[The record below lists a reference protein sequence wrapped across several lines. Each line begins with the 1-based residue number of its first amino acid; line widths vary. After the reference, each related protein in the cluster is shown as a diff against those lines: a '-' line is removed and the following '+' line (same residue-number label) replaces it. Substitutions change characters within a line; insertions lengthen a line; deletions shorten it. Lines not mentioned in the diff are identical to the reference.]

1 MKISRLKLKH
11 QIWLIFLFSIVIFM
25 VMELYFFYSFSN
37 LTQKRAANYANQM
50 MEQTRRK
57 IDTVFNDIR
66 VSTSIAVNSKLIQEF
81 TVVDDDYKRAF
92 DSGPYALDLM
102 EYMRSFN
109 SYVTGIVINDMG
121 GRRLHS
127 LGSASGDIFFLN
139 DYESFIRMYKENPAL
154 RSKGMF
160 TTILKDDRTG
170 AEQFFYIAPIVEA
183 IGGIHFSQ
191 ITGYCTVMVNME
203 KMRGLVENTELT
215 PNSTLYI
222 LNNRDEVI
230 ASSTNTNARKT
241 LFRDVLAMDKETL
254 VDGVK
259 TTIDG
264 EDILVQVVGL
274 EQAEGWRIVSMI
286 PVHELTTDMNP
297 MRKASIIVGIGI
309 ILSLIV
315 MGSFFMSNL
324 MRPVMGLLM
333 DMKKVGRR
341 DMGFRIKVRSTNEVG
356 LLACAINKMMDEME
370 DMARDMFNT
379 QARLYES
386 ELNQRQAEFSALQ
399 SQINPHFLYNTLNC
413 ISSIGLEYGSREI
426 AQITSCMSKIF
437 RYSIKKDEL
446 VRIREELECIQAYMN
461 IISIRYE
468 NKFDMEIHVD
478 ESLLEMRTP
487 KMILQPIV
495 ENSVYHGL
503 ERMDAGGQLRV
514 SGQLVGRGDVCI
526 RIADTGKGMEPEELA
541 ALQAKLNR
549 EHNAQAEDGQ
559 PGKSIGLSN
568 IHNRLRLLF
577 GERYG
582 ITIESKPGQ
591 GTTVTLSLPQLP
603 QEPAVRI
610 LGEERLLR
618 PDGAPSTL

>member
-1 MKISRLKLKH
+1 MKISKLKLKH
-11 QIWLIFLFSIVIFM
+11 QIWLIFCFSIVIFT
-25 VMELYFFYSFSN
+25 VMELYFFNSFST
-37 LTQKRAANYANQM
+37 LTQKRAANYGNQM
-50 MEQTRRK
+50 IDQTRSK
-57 IDTVFNDIR
+57 IDSVFNDIR

-81 TVVDDDYKRAF
+81 SVVDDDYKRAF

-109 SYVTGIVINDMG
+109 SYVNGIVINDIR
-121 GRRLHS
+121 GRRLYS
-127 LGSASGDIFFLN
+127 LTSSSGDIFFLPS
-139 DYESFIRMYKENPAL
+139 YEFFIRMYKDDPSL
-154 RSKGMF
+154 RDKGMF
-160 TTILKDDRTG
+160 TTILKDDRTES
-170 AEQFFYIAPIVEA
+170 EQFFYIAPIVET
-183 IGGIHFSQ
+183 IGGIYFSQ
-191 ITGYCTVMVNME
+191 VTGFCTVMVNME
-203 KMRGLVENTELT
+203 RMQGLVENTELT

-230 ASSTNTNARKT
+230 ASTSSNARGT
-241 LFRDVLAMDKETL
+241 LFQDVLAMDKNIL
-254 VDGVK
+254 LNGVK

-264 EDILVQVVGL
+264 EEILVQVKGL

-286 PVHELTTDMNP
+286 PVHELTADMNP
-297 MRKASIIVGIGI
+297 MRKASIIVGIGA
-309 ILSLIV
+309 ILSLIL

-324 MRPVMGLLM
+324 MRPVMGLVM

-356 LLACAINKMMDEME
+356 LLACDINRVMDEME
-370 DMARDMFNT
+370 DMAKDMVST

-386 ELNQRQAEFSALQ
+386 ELSQKQAEYSALQ

-437 RYSIKKDEL
+437 RYSIRKDEL
-446 VRIREELECIQAYMN
+446 VRIREELDCIQAYMN

-478 ESLLEMRTP
+478 EALLEMSTP

-514 SGQLVGRGDVCI
+514 RGSVDAHGDVCF
-526 RIADTGKGMEPEELA
+526 RITDTGKGMELEELA
-541 ALQAKLNR
+541 ALQAKLSM
-549 EHNAQAEDGQ
+549 ENAEPAQNGQ

-582 ITIESKPGQ
+582 IAVESQPGQ
-591 GTTVTLSLPQLP
+591 GTTVTLRLPQLP
-603 QEPAVRI
+603 
-610 LGEERLLR
+610 
-618 PDGAPSTL
+618 STP

>member
-1 MKISRLKLKH
+1 MKISKLKLKH
-11 QIWLIFLFSIVIFM
+11 QIWLIFCFSIVIFT
-25 VMELYFFYSFSN
+25 VMELYFFNSFST
-37 LTQKRAANYANQM
+37 LTQKRAANYGNQM
-50 MEQTRRK
+50 IDQIRSK
-57 IDTVFNDIR
+57 IDSVFNDIR

-81 TVVDDDYKRAF
+81 SVVDDDYKRAF

-109 SYVTGIVINDMG
+109 SYVNGIVINDIR
-121 GRRLHS
+121 GRRLYS
-127 LGSASGDIFFLN
+127 LASSSGDIFFLN
-139 DYESFIRMYKENPAL
+139 SYEAFIRTYKEDPLL
-154 RSKGMF
+154 RDKGMF
-160 TTILKDDRTG
+160 TTILKDDRTES
-170 AEQFFYIAPIVEA
+170 EQFFYIAPIVEA
-183 IGGIHFSQ
+183 IGGIYFSQ
-191 ITGYCTVMVNME
+191 VTGYCTVMVNME
-203 KMRGLVENTELT
+203 KMQGLVENTELT

-230 ASSTNTNARKT
+230 ASTNSNARGT
-241 LFRDVLAMDKETL
+241 LFQDVLAMDKDIL
-254 VDGVK
+254 LSGVK

-264 EDILVQVVGL
+264 EEILVQVKAL

-286 PVHELTTDMNP
+286 PVHELTADMNP
-297 MRKASIIVGIGI
+297 MRKASIIVGIGA
-309 ILSLIV
+309 ILSLIL

-324 MRPVMGLLM
+324 MRPVMGLVM

-356 LLACAINKMMDEME
+356 LLACDINRVMDEME
-370 DMARDMFNT
+370 DMARDMVST

-386 ELNQRQAEFSALQ
+386 ELSQKQAEYSALQ

-437 RYSIKKDEL
+437 RYSIRKDEL
-446 VRIREELECIQAYMN
+446 VRIREELDCIQAYMN

-478 ESLLEMRTP
+478 EALLELRTP

-514 SGQLVGRGDVCI
+514 SGNVDVHGDVCFQI
-526 RIADTGKGMEPEELA
+526 TDTGKGMEPGELA
-541 ALQAKLNR
+541 ALQAKLNM
-549 EHNAQAEDGQ
+549 ENAEPAQNGQ

-568 IHNRLRLLF
+568 IHNRLKLLF
-577 GERYG
+577 GEQYG
-582 ITIESKPGQ
+582 ITIESRSGQ
-591 GTTVTLSLPQLP
+591 GTTVTLRLPQLT
-603 QEPAVRI
+603 
-610 LGEERLLR
+610 
-618 PDGAPSTL
+618 STL

>member
-1 MKISRLKLKH
+1 MRISRLKLKH
-11 QIWLIFLFSIVIFM
+11 QIWLIFLFSIVIFT

-37 LTQKRAANYANQM
+37 LTQKRAANYGNQM

-57 IDTVFNDIR
+57 IDGVFNDIR

-81 TVVDDDYKRAF
+81 TVVDDDYKRSF

-109 SYVTGIVINDMG
+109 SYVNGIVINDIR

-127 LGSASGDIFFLN
+127 LESASGDIFFLN
-139 DYESFIRMYKENPAL
+139 DYESFIRIYKENPAL
-154 RSKGMF
+154 RNKGMF
-160 TTILKDDRTG
+160 TTILNNDRTG
-170 AEQFFYIAPIVEA
+170 TEQFFYIAPIVEA

-222 LNNRDEVI
+222 LNNRDEII
-230 ASSTNTNARKT
+230 ASTNTNARTT
-241 LFRDVLAMDKETL
+241 LFRDVLAMDKDTL

-264 EDILVQVVGL
+264 EDILVQVMRL

-324 MRPVMGLLM
+324 MRPVMGLVM

-356 LLACAINKMMDEME
+356 LLACDINRVMDEME
-370 DMARDMFNT
+370 DMARDMVST

-386 ELNQRQAEFSALQ
+386 ELSQKQAEFSALQ

-437 RYSIKKDEL
+437 RYSIRKDEL

-468 NKFDMEIHVD
+468 NKFDMDIHVD
-478 ESLLEMRTP
+478 EALLELRTP

-514 SGQLVGRGDVCI
+514 SGNVDAHGDVCF
-526 RIADTGKGMEPEELA
+526 RITDTGKGMEPGELA
-541 ALQAKLNR
+541 ALQAKLNM
-549 EHNAQAEDGQ
+549 ENAEPAQNGQ

-568 IHNRLRLLF
+568 IHNRLKLLF
-577 GERYG
+577 GEQYG
-582 ITIESKPGQ
+582 ITIESRSGQ
-591 GTTVTLSLPQLP
+591 GTTVTLKLPQLF
-603 QEPAVRI
+603 
-610 LGEERLLR
+610 
-618 PDGAPSTL
+618 STP

>member
-1 MKISRLKLKH
+1 MRISRLKLKH
-11 QIWLIFLFSIVIFM
+11 QIWLIFLFSIVIFT

-37 LTQKRAANYANQM
+37 LTQKRAANYGNQM

-57 IDTVFNDIR
+57 IDGVFNDIR

-109 SYVTGIVINDMG
+109 SYVNGIVINDIR

-127 LGSASGDIFFLN
+127 LESATGDIFFLN
-139 DYESFIRMYKENPAL
+139 DYESFIRIYKENPAL
-154 RSKGMF
+154 RNKGMF
-160 TTILKDDRTG
+160 TTILNNDRTG
-170 AEQFFYIAPIVEA
+170 TEQFFFIAPIVEA

-222 LNNRDEVI
+222 LNNRDEII
-230 ASSTNTNARKT
+230 ASTNTNARTT
-241 LFRDVLAMDKETL
+241 LFRDVLAMDKDSL

-264 EDILVQVVGL
+264 EDILVQVMGL

-324 MRPVMGLLM
+324 MRPVMGLVM

-356 LLACAINKMMDEME
+356 LLACDINRVMDEME
-370 DMARDMFNT
+370 DMARDMVST

-386 ELNQRQAEFSALQ
+386 ELSQKQAEFSALQ

-437 RYSIKKDEL
+437 RYSIRKDEL

-468 NKFDMEIHVD
+468 NKFDMDIHVG
-478 ESLLEMRTP
+478 EALLELRTP

-514 SGQLVGRGDVCI
+514 SGNVDAHGDVCF
-526 RIADTGKGMEPEELA
+526 RITDTGKGMEPGELA
-541 ALQAKLNR
+541 ALQAKLNMQ
-549 EHNAQAEDGQ
+549 NADPAQNGQ

-568 IHNRLRLLF
+568 IHNRLKLLF
-577 GERYG
+577 GEQYG
-582 ITIESKPGQ
+582 ITIESRSGQ
-591 GTTVTLSLPQLP
+591 GTTVTLKLPQLF
-603 QEPAVRI
+603 
-610 LGEERLLR
+610 
-618 PDGAPSTL
+618 STP